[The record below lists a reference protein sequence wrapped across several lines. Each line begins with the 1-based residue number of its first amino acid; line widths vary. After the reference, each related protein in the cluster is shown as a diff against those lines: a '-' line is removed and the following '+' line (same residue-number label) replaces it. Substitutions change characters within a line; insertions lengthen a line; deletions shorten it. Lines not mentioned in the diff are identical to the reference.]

1 MTTMEA
7 AVVSPPAAA
16 NAPAAAGRF
25 VGNGNVFWRLMARG
39 AVLLMLT
46 LGLYRFWLTTDVRQF
61 LWSNTEVDG
70 ESFEYTGTARELLL
84 GFLIAIAVLVP
95 LYAVFFIIALAYGD
109 PLSSLSGFLVL
120 TVLGPYAVYRARRYR
135 LTRTIYRGV
144 RFHQNGSAWRYAL
157 CALLWWSLTFMSL
170 GLAYPF
176 AQAQLE
182 RYKMRHTYFGNL
194 PGRFE
199 GSGGQLLLR
208 GVLLWV
214 LAIVPVVLGLVASV
228 LALNEGAF
236 KPGASGGD
244 LASWLEASGLAGAA
258 VFAALTVIWLILC
271 IAILYPIFQTILLR
285 WWVSGL
291 RFGEVVVQSR
301 LRVSQVFAVYAR
313 FVGYALLFTLIAGII
328 VLSGAAVLQSVT
340 AGTDSLAGEVVNTLA
355 ALAAYVAVALGYST
369 IYQATVKLG
378 LWRSVIEST
387 TVADLAVLDK
397 VIGEGQPAS
406 PFGEGLADALNVGGI

>member
-1 MTTMEA
+1 MTIMEA

-61 LWSNTEVDG
+61 LWSNTEVDA

-236 KPGASGGD
+236 KPEASGGD

>member
-1 MTTMEA
+1 VEA
-7 AVVSPPAAA
+7 SVASLPAEAK
-16 NAPAAAGRF
+16 APQASGRF
-25 VGNGNVFWRLMARG
+25 VGNGSVFWRLLSRG
-39 AVLLMLT
+39 AVLLMFT

-61 LWSNTEVDG
+61 LWANTELDG

-144 RFHQNGSAWRYAL
+144 RFHQNGSAWRYAV
-157 CALLWWSLTFMSL
+157 CSLLWWSLTFLSL

-182 RYKMRHTYFGNL
+182 RFKMRNTYFGNL

-199 GSGGQLLLR
+199 GSGARLLLR
-208 GVLLWV
+208 GILLWV
-214 LAIVPVVLGLVASV
+214 LAVVPVMLGLVASL
-228 LALNEGAF
+228 LALNEAAF
-236 KPGASGGD
+236 KPAAAGGD
-244 LASWLEASGLAGAA
+244 LASWLEASGLATAA

-271 IAILYPIFQTILLR
+271 IAILYPIFQAIVLR

-291 RFGEVVVQSR
+291 RFGEVALQSR

-313 FVGYALLFTLIAGII
+313 FVGYAFLFTLIAGVI
-328 VLSGAAVLQSVT
+328 VLGGAAILQNVMG
-340 AGTDSLAGEVVNTLA
+340 GTDSLASEVINTLA
-355 ALAAYVAVALGYST
+355 ALVAYVAIALGYST

-378 LWRSVIEST
+378 LWRSVIESM
-387 TVADLAVLDK
+387 TVGNLAVLEK

-406 PFGEGLADALNVGGI
+406 PFGEGLADALNVGSI

>member
-1 MTTMEA
+1 MSKDGATVASASTKT
-7 AVVSPPAAA
+7 SGPGT
-16 NAPAAAGRF
+16 AGRF
-25 VGNGNVFWRLMARG
+25 VGSGNVFWRLLARG
-39 AVLLMLT
+39 AVLLMFT

-61 LWSNTEVDG
+61 LWANTELDG

-95 LYAVFFIIALAYGD
+95 LYAVFFMIALAYGD

-144 RFHQNGSAWRYAL
+144 RFHQSGSAWRYAL
-157 CALLWWSLTFMSL
+157 CSLLWWSLTFLSL

-182 RYKMRHTYFGNL
+182 RFKMRNTYFGNL

-199 GSGGQLLLR
+199 GSGARLLLR
-208 GVLLWV
+208 GILLWA
-214 LAIVPVVLGLVASV
+214 LAVVPVTLGLVASV
-228 LALNEGAF
+228 LALNESAF
-236 KPGASGGD
+236 KPAAAGGD
-244 LASWLEASGLAGAA
+244 LASWLEASGLAAAA
-258 VFAALTVIWLILC
+258 VFAALTLIWLILC
-271 IAILYPIFQTILLR
+271 IAILYPVFQTIVLR

-291 RFGEVVVQSR
+291 RFGEVTVQSR
-301 LRVSQVFAVYAR
+301 LRVSQVFALYAR
-313 FVGYALLFTLIAGII
+313 FVGYALLFTLIAGTV
-328 VLSGAAVLQSVT
+328 VLSGAAILQNVMQ
-340 AGTDSLAGEVVNTLA
+340 GTDSLAGEIVNTLA
-355 ALAAYVAVALGYST
+355 ALMAYVAIALGYST

-378 LWRSVIEST
+378 LWRSVIESM
-387 TVADLAVLDK
+387 TVGDLAVLNK

-406 PFGEGLADALNVGGI
+406 PFGEGLADALNVGSI

>member
-1 MTTMEA
+1 
-7 AVVSPPAAA
+7 
-16 NAPAAAGRF
+16 
-25 VGNGNVFWRLMARG
+25 LARG
-39 AVLLMLT
+39 AVLLMFT

-61 LWSNTEVDG
+61 LWANTELDG

-144 RFHQNGSAWRYAL
+144 RFHQSGSAWRYAA
-157 CALLWWSLTFMSL
+157 CSLLWWSLNLLSL
-170 GLAYPF
+170 GLSYPF

-182 RYKMRHTYFGNL
+182 RFKMRNTYFGNL

-199 GSGGQLLLR
+199 GSGAQLLLR
-208 GVLLWV
+208 GISLWA
-214 LAIVPVVLGLVASV
+214 LAVVPVTLGLVASL
-228 LALNEGAF
+228 LALNEAAF
-236 KPGASGGD
+236 KPAAAGGD

-258 VFAALTVIWLILC
+258 VFAALTVVWLILC
-271 IAILYPIFQTILLR
+271 IAILYPIFQTIVLR

-291 RFGEVVVQSR
+291 RFGEVVLDSR
-301 LRVSQVFAVYAR
+301 LRVAQVFAVYAR
-313 FVGYALLFTLIAGII
+313 FVGYALLFTLIAGVI
-328 VLSGAAVLQSVT
+328 VLSGAAILQSSMG
-340 AGTDSLAGEVVNTLA
+340 GTESLAGEVVNTLA
-355 ALAAYVAVALGYST
+355 ALAAYVAIALGYST

-378 LWRSVIEST
+378 LWRSVIESM
-387 TVADLAVLDK
+387 TVGDLAVLNK

-406 PFGEGLADALNVGGI
+406 PFGEGLADALNVGSI